1 MYLPSRWY
9 REASQ
14 SEEASQMLQEEIVD
28 QPIDD
33 ILCPPISKTKGRPKT
48 KRLQGG
54 KEIQKVT
61 KTCGLCKKVGH
72 NMTTCPEEKILI
84 LPTVHKRRKGRFQ
97 VAILG

>member
-1 MYLPSRWY
+1 MYLPSRWR

-33 ILCPPISKTKGRPKT
+33 VLCPPISKTTGHSKT

-54 KEIQKVT
+54 EKNT
-61 KTCGLCKKVGH
+61 KSDQDLW
-72 NMTTCPEEKILI
+72 P
-84 LPTVHKRRKGRFQ
+84 LPKSWS
-97 VAILG
+97 